1 MGERGRRDKTAPRVR
16 RDRRAD
22 VRLKGEPTFPR
33 RRAPLDW
40 PLHRE
45 KGPRPPVGF
54 RAVNGMATSRRA
66 LIVALPMMAA
76 ALFSARTAFAAGP
89 QVLSPMDERVWREAF
104 AATQRG
110 DFETADAAVARARD
124 RALAGHLAFVKL
136 MHPTA
141 WSASYE
147 DLETWLKRYGDQ
159 PGAER
164 IYALALKRKPAS
176 AASPRP
182 PSFME
187 VSRLWG
193 RVEAASGLAGGPASP
208 DRGRAAREA
217 YYSGDAARA
226 LALAPAAGERWIAGL
241 AAWRLDR
248 YDEARAWFRGVALD
262 EDEDEWL
269 RAGGAFWAARAASKL
284 GDPDQA
290 IAFLRMAARAPH
302 TFYGMVAARGLE
314 LDGQRLAADR
324 GDWRPAMA
332 RALDGFGLT
341 RAATEPTIPTLT
353 DFVKSNPRAKRA
365 AALMQ
370 IGRAADA
377 GLELRAGL
385 TLARTPAERQQWQ
398 ALILALNAPITT
410 AADAAPPPS
419 PRRPSARR
427 PGPETYPAPDLWPE
441 GGFTLDKALV
451 YALVWKE
458 SRFNAFA
465 VSGAGA
471 MGLMQVRPVAAARA
485 AGDDKLLVNPMP
497 LLDAPTNLR
506 VGQDYF
512 VWLMERAL
520 GGGPEAY
527 DVLRAVA
534 AYNAGAGTVLNTL
547 RKIGPGAD
555 SLLVME
561 SLPALET
568 RDYVEKVM
576 VAYWTYRRRFGGET
590 NTLDALARGDRI
602 IDLRLDK

>member
-1 MGERGRRDKTAPRVR
+1 
-16 RDRRAD
+16 
-22 VRLKGEPTFPR
+22 
-33 RRAPLDW
+33 
-40 PLHRE
+40 
-45 KGPRPPVGF
+45 
-54 RAVNGMATSRRA
+54 MATSRRA

-89 QVLSPMDERVWREAF
+89 QVLSPMDERAWREAF
-104 AATQRG
+104 AACQRG
-110 DFETADAAVARARD
+110 NFEDADGALSRVKD
-124 RALAGHLAFVKL
+124 RSLAGHLAFQKL

-141 WSASYE
+141 WSATYE
-147 DLETWLKRYGDQ
+147 ELVAWLKAYGDH

-164 IYALALKRKPAS
+164 VYALAVKRKPAG
-176 AASPRP
+176 APAPKP
-182 PSFME
+182 PAFLE

-193 RVEAASGLAGGPASP
+193 RIETASGLAGGPASP

-217 YYSGDAARA
+217 YYSGDATRA
-226 LALAPAAGERWIAGL
+226 LALAPAAGEPWVAGL
-241 AAWRLDR
+241 SAWRLGR
-248 YDEARAWFRGVALD
+248 YEEARAWFRAVALND
-262 EDEDEWL
+262 DLDEWL
-269 RAGGAFWAARAASKL
+269 RAGGAFWAARASSQL
-284 GDPDQA
+284 GEADQA
-290 IAFLRMAARAPH
+290 LAFLKMAARTPH
-302 TFYGMVAARGLE
+302 TFYGMVAERGLA
-314 LDGQRLAADR
+314 LQGVKLGAVSPAL
-324 GDWRPAMA
+324 RPAMA
-332 RALDGFGLT
+332 EAVGRFGVT
-341 RAATEPTIPTLT
+341 RAATGPALPAI
-353 DFVKSNPRAKRA
+353 DSFIKANARAHRA
-365 AALMQ
+365 TALMQ
-370 IGRAADA
+370 IGRAAEA

-385 TLARTPAERQQWQ
+385 ALASADGDRRQWQ

-410 AADAAPPPS
+410 SADAAPPPS
-419 PRRPSARR
+419 PRRAPPRR
-427 PGPETYPAPDLWPE
+427 RGPEDYPAPDLWPE

-458 SRFNAFA
+458 SRFNEFA

-512 VWLMERAL
+512 TWLMERAL

-534 AYNAGAGTVLNTL
+534 AYNAGAGTVLNTMKKL
-547 RKIGPGAD
+547 GGGPID

-576 VAYWTYRRRFGGET
+576 VAYWTYKRRFGGET
-590 NTLDALARGDRI
+590 NTLDALARGERI

>member
-1 MGERGRRDKTAPRVR
+1 
-16 RDRRAD
+16 
-22 VRLKGEPTFPR
+22 
-33 RRAPLDW
+33 
-40 PLHRE
+40 
-45 KGPRPPVGF
+45 
-54 RAVNGMATSRRA
+54 MATSRRA
-66 LIVALPMMAA
+66 LIMALPMLAA
-76 ALFSARTAFAAGP
+76 TIFSAGTAFAAGP
-89 QVLSPMDERVWREAF
+89 QVLSPMDERAYREAF

-110 DFETADAAVARARD
+110 DFEDADAAMARVKD
-124 RALAGHLAFVKL
+124 KALAGHLAFQKL

-141 WSASYE
+141 WSATFE
-147 DLETWLKRYGDQ
+147 ELTGWLKSYGDL

-164 IYALALKRKPAS
+164 VYALAVKRKPS
-176 AASPRP
+176 GAADPKP

-187 VSRLWG
+187 VTRLWG
-193 RVEAASGLAGGPASP
+193 RVETASGLAGGPASP

-217 YYSGDAARA
+217 YYSGDATRA

-241 AAWRLDR
+241 AAWRLKR
-248 YDEARAWFRGVALD
+248 YDEAQSWFRGVALD
-262 EDEDEWL
+262 DDQDDWL
-269 RAGGAFWAARAASKL
+269 RAAGAFWAARAASKL
-284 GDPDQA
+284 GDAEQA
-290 IAFLRMAARAPH
+290 TAFLAMAAKAPH
-302 TFYGMVAARGLE
+302 TFYGMVAARSLE
-314 LDGQRLAADR
+314 LGGQHAETEAPDR
-324 GDWRPAMA
+324 RAMA
-332 RALDGFGLT
+332 EAVGRFGLT
-341 RAATEPTIPTLT
+341 RAAIERGPAPAPEPAPLYS
-353 DFVKSNPRAKRA
+353 FVKTNARARRA
-365 AALMQ
+365 TALMQ
-370 IGRAADA
+370 IGRATEA

-385 TLARTPAERQQWQ
+385 TLAKTPAERQQWQ

-410 AADAAPPPS
+410 AADAAPILPL
-419 PRRPSARR
+419 RRPAPHRR
-427 PGPETYPAPDLWPE
+427 GPEDYPTPELWPE
-441 GGFTLDKALV
+441 GGFTLDKAMV

-458 SRFNAFA
+458 SRFNPFA

-512 VWLMERAL
+512 TWLMERAL

-547 RKIGPGAD
+547 KKIGPEAD

-576 VAYWTYRRRFGGET
+576 VAYWTYKRRFGGET
-590 NTLDALARGDRI
+590 RTLDAVARGEPI
-602 IDLRLDK
+602 IDIRLDR

>member
-1 MGERGRRDKTAPRVR
+1 MNSMT
-16 RDRRAD
+16 
-22 VRLKGEPTFPR
+22 
-33 RRAPLDW
+33 
-40 PLHRE
+40 
-45 KGPRPPVGF
+45 
-54 RAVNGMATSRRA
+54 TSRRA
-66 LIVALPMMAA
+66 LIMALPMAA
-76 ALFSARTAFAAGP
+76 ATLLSARTAFAAGP
-89 QVLSPMDERVWREAF
+89 QVLSPMDERAYREAF

-110 DFETADAAVARARD
+110 DFEDADAAMAKVKD
-124 RALAGHLAFVKL
+124 QALAGHLAFQKL

-141 WSASYE
+141 WSATYAE
-147 DLETWLKRYGDQ
+147 LTGWLKSYGEL

-164 IYALALKRKPAS
+164 IYALAVKRKPSGAVD
-176 AASPRP
+176 PKP

-187 VSRLWG
+187 VTRLWG
-193 RVEAASGLAGGPASP
+193 RVETASSLAGGPASP
-208 DRGRAAREA
+208 DRSRAAREA
-217 YYSGDAARA
+217 YYSGDATRA
-226 LALAPAAGERWIAGL
+226 LALAPAAGDRWIAGL
-241 AAWRLDR
+241 AAWRLQR
-248 YDEARAWFRGVALD
+248 FDEAQAWFRGVALD
-262 EDEDEWL
+262 DDQDDWL
-269 RAGGAFWAARAASKL
+269 RAGGAFWASRSATKL
-284 GDPDQA
+284 GDTAQA
-290 IAFLRMAARAPH
+290 TAFLHMAARAPH
-302 TFYGMVAARGLE
+302 TFYGMVATRSLE
-314 LDGQRLAADR
+314 LGGLRLGAARVADR
-324 GDWRPAMA
+324 
-332 RALDGFGLT
+332 RALALAVGQVGQI
-341 RAATEPTIPTLT
+341 RAATEPAPVPATAPLSS
-353 DFVKSNPRAKRA
+353 FVRTNARAKRA

-370 IGRAADA
+370 IGLATEA

-385 TLARTPAERQQWQ
+385 TLARTSGERHQWQ

-410 AADAAPPPS
+410 AADSAPPPS
-419 PRRPSARR
+419 VRRPPVRR
-427 PGPETYPAPDLWPE
+427 RGPEDYPAPELWPE

-458 SRFNAFA
+458 SRFNPFA

-512 VWLMERAL
+512 TWLMERAL

-547 RKIGPGAD
+547 KKIGPGAD

-576 VAYWTYRRRFGGET
+576 VAYWTYKRRFGGET
-590 NTLDALARGDRI
+590 HTLDAVARGEPI
-602 IDLRLDK
+602 IDIRLDR

>member
-1 MGERGRRDKTAPRVR
+1 MA
-16 RDRRAD
+16 
-22 VRLKGEPTFPR
+22 
-33 RRAPLDW
+33 
-40 PLHRE
+40 
-45 KGPRPPVGF
+45 
-54 RAVNGMATSRRA
+54 RAVNSMATSRRA

-89 QVLSPMDERVWREAF
+89 QVLSPMDERAYREAF
-104 AATQRG
+104 AASQRG
-110 DFETADAAVARARD
+110 DFEDADAALAGVKD
-124 RALAGHLAFVKL
+124 RSLAGHLTFQKL

-141 WSASYE
+141 WSATYE
-147 DLETWLKRYGDQ
+147 ELVAWLKSYGDL

-164 IYALALKRKPAS
+164 VYTLAIKRKPSDAPD
-176 AASPRP
+176 PRP
-182 PSFME
+182 PAFMQ
-187 VSRLWG
+187 VSRLWA
-193 RVEAASGLAGGPASP
+193 RVETASGLAGGPASP

-217 YYSGDAARA
+217 YYSGDAKRA
-226 LALAPAAGERWIAGL
+226 LTLAPAAGEPWVAGL
-241 AAWRLDR
+241 AAWRLAR
-248 YDEARAWFRGVALD
+248 YEEARAYFRSVALD
-262 EDEDEWL
+262 DDQDEWL
-269 RAGGAFWAARAASKL
+269 RSAGAFWAARACTQL
-284 GDPDQA
+284 EDPDQA
-290 IAFLRMAARAPH
+290 LAFLKMAARAPH
-302 TFYGMVAARGLE
+302 TFYGMVAERGLALQGLRVGLVE
-314 LDGQRLAADR
+314 
-324 GDWRPAMA
+324 RP
-332 RALDGFGLT
+332 T
-341 RAATEPTIPTLT
+341 RAAMAQAVSRFGMIRAATAPTLPPV
-353 DFVKSNPRAKRA
+353 DSFVKTDPRARRA

-370 IGRAADA
+370 IGRAAEA

-385 TLARTPAERQQWQ
+385 TLARTSDERRQWQ

-419 PRRPSARR
+419 TRRAAPRRR
-427 PGPETYPAPDLWPE
+427 GPEDYPAPDLWPE
-441 GGFTLDKALV
+441 GGWTLDKALV

-485 AGDDKLLVNPMP
+485 AGDDMLLVNPMP

-512 VWLMERAL
+512 TWLMERAL
-520 GGGPEAY
+520 GGGPESY

-547 RKIGPGAD
+547 KKLGGGPLD

-576 VAYWTYRRRFGGET
+576 VAYWTYKRRFGGET
-590 NTLDALARGDRI
+590 NTLDAVARGDRI

>member
-1 MGERGRRDKTAPRVR
+1 MT
-16 RDRRAD
+16 
-22 VRLKGEPTFPR
+22 
-33 RRAPLDW
+33 
-40 PLHRE
+40 
-45 KGPRPPVGF
+45 
-54 RAVNGMATSRRA
+54 TSRRA
-66 LIVALPMMAA
+66 LIMALPMAA
-76 ALFSARTAFAAGP
+76 ATLLSARTALAAGP
-89 QVLSPMDERVWREAF
+89 QVLSPMDERAYREAF

-110 DFETADAAVARARD
+110 DFEDADAAIARVKD
-124 RALAGHLAFVKL
+124 KALAGHLAFQKL

-141 WSASYE
+141 WSATFE
-147 DLETWLKRYGDQ
+147 ELTDWLKSYGDL

-164 IYALALKRKPAS
+164 VYALAVRRKPAG
-176 AASPRP
+176 ASDPRP

-187 VSRLWG
+187 VTRLWG
-193 RVEAASGLAGGPASP
+193 RVESASGLAGGPASP

-241 AAWRLDR
+241 AAWRLAR
-248 YDEARAWFRGVALD
+248 YDEARNWFRTVALD
-262 EDEDEWL
+262 EDQDDWL
-269 RAGGAFWAARAASKL
+269 RAGGAFWASRSSAKL
-284 GDPDQA
+284 GETDQA
-290 IAFLRMAARAPH
+290 AAFLQMAAKTPH
-302 TFYGMVAARGLE
+302 TFYGMVAARSLE
-314 LDGQRLAADR
+314 LSGQRAEADTPR
-324 GDWRPAMA
+324 R
-332 RALDGFGLT
+332 RALAQAVGQFGLT
-341 RAATEPTIPTLT
+341 RAATRSAPAPEPAPLFS
-353 DFVKSNPRAKRA
+353 FVKTNARARRA

-370 IGRAADA
+370 IGRATEA

-385 TLARTPAERQQWQ
+385 TLAKTPGERQQWQ

-410 AADAAPPPS
+410 AADSAPMLPL
-419 PRRPSARR
+419 RRPAVRR
-427 PGPETYPAPDLWPE
+427 RSPEDYPAPDLWPE
-441 GGFTLDKALV
+441 GGFTLDKAMV

-458 SRFNAFA
+458 SRFNPFA

-512 VWLMERAL
+512 TWLMERAL
-520 GGGPEAY
+520 GGGPESY

-547 RKIGPGAD
+547 KKIGPGAD

-576 VAYWTYRRRFGGET
+576 VAYWTYKRRFGGET
-590 NTLDALARGDRI
+590 HTLDAVARGEPI
-602 IDLRLDK
+602 IDIRLDR

>member
-1 MGERGRRDKTAPRVR
+1 
-16 RDRRAD
+16 
-22 VRLKGEPTFPR
+22 
-33 RRAPLDW
+33 
-40 PLHRE
+40 
-45 KGPRPPVGF
+45 
-54 RAVNGMATSRRA
+54 MATSRRA

-76 ALFSARTAFAAGP
+76 TLFSARNAFAAGP
-89 QVLSPMDERVWREAF
+89 QVLSPMDERAYREAF
-104 AATQRG
+104 AAAQRG
-110 DFETADAAVARARD
+110 DFEDAEGALTKVKD
-124 RALAGHLAFVKL
+124 HALAGHLAFQKL

-141 WSASYE
+141 WSATYE
-147 DLETWLKRYGDQ
+147 ELTAWLKQYGDH

-164 IYALALKRKPAS
+164 IYALAVKRKPPR
-176 AASPRP
+176 AADPKP
-182 PSFME
+182 PAFME

-193 RVEAASGLAGGPASP
+193 RVETASGLAGGPASP

-226 LALAPAAGERWIAGL
+226 LALAPAAGEPWVAGL
-241 AAWRLDR
+241 AAWRL
-248 YDEARAWFRGVALD
+248 ARFEESRAFFRGVALD
-262 EDEDEWL
+262 DDRDEWL
-269 RAGGAFWAARAASKL
+269 RSAGAFWAARASTRL
-284 GDPDQA
+284 GEDDQA
-290 IAFLRMAARAPH
+290 LAFLKIAARTPH
-302 TFYGMVAARGLE
+302 TFYGMVAERSLALQGITL
-314 LDGQRLAADR
+314 GAVQRPDR
-324 GDWRPAMA
+324 
-332 RALDGFGLT
+332 RALAEAVNGFGLT
-341 RAATEPTIPTLT
+341 RAATAPVVRDVNSL
-353 DFVKSNPRAKRA
+353 VKSSPRAHRA
-365 AALMQ
+365 VALMQ
-370 IGRAADA
+370 IGRATEA

-385 TLARTPAERQQWQ
+385 TLAKTSDERRLWQ
-398 ALILALNAPITT
+398 GLILALNAPITT
-410 AADAAPPPS
+410 AADAVPPPTAS
-419 PRRPSARR
+419 TRRPPPRRR
-427 PGPETYPAPDLWPE
+427 GPEDYPTPELWPE

-485 AGDDKLLVNPMP
+485 AGDDQLLVNPMP

-512 VWLMERAL
+512 IWLMERAL
-520 GGGPEAY
+520 GGGPDSY

-547 RKIGPGAD
+547 KKLGGGPLD

-576 VAYWTYRRRFGGET
+576 VAYWTYKRRFGGET
-590 NTLDALARGDRI
+590 HTLDAVARGERI

>member
-1 MGERGRRDKTAPRVR
+1 MA
-16 RDRRAD
+16 A
-22 VRLKGEPTFPR
+22 
-33 RRAPLDW
+33 
-40 PLHRE
+40 
-45 KGPRPPVGF
+45 GP
-54 RAVNGMATSRRA
+54 RA
-66 LIVALPMMAA
+66 LIVALTMMALA
-76 ALFSARTAFAAGP
+76 IFSAGAAFAAGP
-89 QVLSPMDERVWREAF
+89 QVLSPMDERAWREAF

-110 DFETADAAVARARD
+110 DFEDADAAMARVKD
-124 RALAGHLAFVKL
+124 KALAGHLAFLKL

-141 WSASYE
+141 WTASYE
-147 DLETWLKRYGDQ
+147 DLTGWLKSYGDL

-164 IYALALKRKPAS
+164 IYALALKRKPART
-176 AASPRP
+176 ADPRP
-182 PSFME
+182 PAFME
-187 VSRLWG
+187 VTRLWG
-193 RVEAASGLAGGPASP
+193 RVETASGLAGGPASP

-241 AAWRLDR
+241 AAWRLER

-269 RAGGAFWAARAASKL
+269 RAGAAFWASRAASKL
-284 GDPDQA
+284 GDADQA
-290 IAFLRMAARAPH
+290 ITFLRMAARAPH
-302 TFYGMVAARGLE
+302 TFYGMVAARSLE
-314 LDGQRLAADR
+314 LDGQRLAADD
-324 GDWRPAMA
+324 GDWRPAMV
-332 RALDGFGLT
+332 RALGEFGLT
-341 RAATEPTIPTLT
+341 RAASGPAIPSLT
-353 DFVKSNPRAKRA
+353 GFVKTNPRAHRA
-365 AALMQ
+365 TALMQ
-370 IGRAADA
+370 IGRAAEA

-385 TLARTPAERQQWQ
+385 TLARTSAERQQWQ

-410 AADAAPPPS
+410 AADTAPS
-419 PRRPSARR
+419 PSQRRPPTRR
-427 PGPETYPAPDLWPE
+427 AGPETYPAPELWPE

-512 VWLMERAL
+512 IWLMERAL

-547 RKIGPGAD
+547 KKVGTDAD

-576 VAYWTYRRRFGGET
+576 VAYWTYKRRFGGET
-590 NTLDALARGDRI
+590 QTLDAVARGDRI
-602 IDLRLDK
+602 IDLRLDR

>member
-1 MGERGRRDKTAPRVR
+1 
-16 RDRRAD
+16 
-22 VRLKGEPTFPR
+22 
-33 RRAPLDW
+33 
-40 PLHRE
+40 
-45 KGPRPPVGF
+45 
-54 RAVNGMATSRRA
+54 MATSRRA

-76 ALFSARTAFAAGP
+76 TLFSARTAFAAGP
-89 QVLSPMDERVWREAF
+89 QVLSPMDERAYREAF
-104 AATQRG
+104 AACQRG
-110 DFETADAAVARARD
+110 DFDDADGAMARVKD
-124 RALAGHLAFVKL
+124 RSLAGHLAFQKL

-141 WSASYE
+141 WSATYE
-147 DLETWLKRYGDQ
+147 ELVAWLKSYGDH

-164 IYALALKRKPAS
+164 VYALAVKRKPGGS
-176 AASPRP
+176 ADPKP
-182 PSFME
+182 PAFME

-193 RVEAASGLAGGPASP
+193 RVETASGLAGGPASP

-226 LALAPAAGERWIAGL
+226 LALAPAAGEPWVAGL
-241 AAWRLDR
+241 SAWRLAR
-248 YDEARAWFRGVALD
+248 YEEARAFFRAVAIND
-262 EDEDEWL
+262 DNDEWL
-269 RAGGAFWAARAASKL
+269 RSAGAFWAARASTQL
-284 GDPDQA
+284 GEDDQA
-290 IAFLRMAARAPH
+290 LAFLKMAARVPH
-302 TFYGMVAARGLE
+302 TFYGMVAERSLALQGVKLGAVARP
-314 LDGQRLAADR
+314 DR
-324 GDWRPAMA
+324 
-332 RALDGFGLT
+332 RALAQAVGDFGLT
-341 RAATEPTIPTLT
+341 RAATTPVLP
-353 DFVKSNPRAKRA
+353 DADSFVKSNPRARRA
-365 AALMQ
+365 VALMQ
-370 IGRAADA
+370 IGRATEA

-385 TLARTPAERQQWQ
+385 TLAKTADERRLWQ
-398 ALILALNAPITT
+398 GLILALNAPITT
-410 AADAAPPPS
+410 AADATPPPS
-419 PRRPSARR
+419 ASTRRGPPRRR
-427 PGPETYPAPDLWPE
+427 GPEDYPAPELWPE

-512 VWLMERAL
+512 TWLMERAL
-520 GGGPEAY
+520 GGGPESY

-547 RKIGPGAD
+547 KKLGGGPTD

-576 VAYWTYRRRFGGET
+576 VAYWTYKRRFGGET
-590 NTLDALARGDRI
+590 NTLDALARGERI

>member
-1 MGERGRRDKTAPRVR
+1 
-16 RDRRAD
+16 
-22 VRLKGEPTFPR
+22 
-33 RRAPLDW
+33 
-40 PLHRE
+40 
-45 KGPRPPVGF
+45 
-54 RAVNGMATSRRA
+54 MATSRRA

-76 ALFSARTAFAAGP
+76 TLFSARTAFAAGP
-89 QVLSPMDERVWREAF
+89 QVLSPMDERAWREAF

-110 DFETADAAVARARD
+110 DFVAADAAMARVAD
-124 RALAGHLAFVKL
+124 KALAGHLALLKL

-141 WSASYE
+141 WTASYE
-147 DLETWLKRYGDQ
+147 DLTGWLKRYGDL

-164 IYALALKRKPAS
+164 VYSLAVKRKPAGT
-176 AASPRP
+176 ADPKP
-182 PSFME
+182 PAFME
-187 VSRLWG
+187 VTRLWG
-193 RVEAASGLAGGPASP
+193 RVETASGLAGGPASP

-226 LALAPAAGERWIAGL
+226 LALAPAAGERWVAGL
-241 AAWRLDR
+241 AAWRLER

-284 GDPDQA
+284 GDADQSV
-290 IAFLRMAARAPH
+290 AFLRMAARAPH

-314 LDGQRLAADR
+314 LGGQRLAA

-332 RALDGFGLT
+332 RAVGEFGLT
-341 RAATEPTIPTLT
+341 RAATEPAVPTLT
-353 DFVKSNPRAKRA
+353 SFVKSNPRAKRA
-365 AALMQ
+365 TALMQ
-370 IGRAADA
+370 IGRPAEA

-410 AADAAPPPS
+410 AADAAPT
-419 PRRPSARR
+419 PSARR
-427 PGPETYPAPDLWPE
+427 PPSRRPPETYPAPELWPE

-512 VWLMERAL
+512 IWLMERAL

-547 RKIGPGAD
+547 KKIGPDAD

-576 VAYWTYRRRFGGET
+576 VAYWTYKRRFGGET
-590 NTLDALARGDRI
+590 QTLDAVARGERI
-602 IDLRLDK
+602 IDLRLDR

>member
-1 MGERGRRDKTAPRVR
+1 MT
-16 RDRRAD
+16 
-22 VRLKGEPTFPR
+22 
-33 RRAPLDW
+33 
-40 PLHRE
+40 
-45 KGPRPPVGF
+45 
-54 RAVNGMATSRRA
+54 TSRRA
-66 LIVALPMMAA
+66 LIMALPMAVATLM
-76 ALFSARTAFAAGP
+76 SARPAFAAGP
-89 QVLSPMDERVWREAF
+89 QVLSPMDERAYREAF

-110 DFETADAAVARARD
+110 DFEDAEAAMARVKD
-124 RALAGHLAFVKL
+124 QTLAGHLAFQKL

-141 WSASYE
+141 WSATFE
-147 DLETWLKRYGDQ
+147 DLTGWLKRYGDL

-164 IYALALKRKPAS
+164 VYALAVKRKPSGRAD
-176 AASPRP
+176 PKP

-187 VSRLWG
+187 VTRLWG
-193 RVEAASGLAGGPASP
+193 RVESASGLAGGPASP

-226 LALAPAAGERWIAGL
+226 LTLAPAAGERWIAGL
-241 AAWRLDR
+241 AAWRLQR
-248 YDEARAWFRGVALD
+248 YEESRNWFRTVALD
-262 EDEDEWL
+262 EDQDDWL
-269 RAGGAFWAARAASKL
+269 RTGGAFWASRSAAKL
-284 GDPDQA
+284 GDADQSV
-290 IAFLRMAARAPH
+290 AFLRMAAKTPH
-302 TFYGMVAARGLE
+302 TFYGMVATRSLE
-314 LDGQRLAADR
+314 LSGQRADADIPDR
-324 GDWRPAMA
+324 RAMA
-332 RALDGFGLT
+332 QAVGQFGLT
-341 RAATEPTIPTLT
+341 RAATEPTPAAGPAPLSS
-353 DFVKSNPRAKRA
+353 FVKSNPRAKRA

-370 IGRAADA
+370 VGRATDA

-385 TLARTPAERQQWQ
+385 TLATTPGERQQWQ

-410 AADAAPPPS
+410 AADTTPPPS
-419 PRRPSARR
+419 VRRAPVRR
-427 PGPETYPAPDLWPE
+427 RGPEDYPAPELWPE
-441 GGFTLDKALV
+441 GGFTLDKAMV

-458 SRFNAFA
+458 SRFNPFA

-512 VWLMERAL
+512 TWLMERAL
-520 GGGPEAY
+520 GGGPESY

-547 RKIGPGAD
+547 KKVGPGAD

-576 VAYWTYRRRFGGET
+576 VAYWTYKRRFGGET
-590 NTLDALARGDRI
+590 HTLDAVARGEPI
-602 IDLRLDK
+602 IDIRLDR

>member
-1 MGERGRRDKTAPRVR
+1 MA
-16 RDRRAD
+16 A
-22 VRLKGEPTFPR
+22 
-33 RRAPLDW
+33 
-40 PLHRE
+40 
-45 KGPRPPVGF
+45 GPR
-54 RAVNGMATSRRA
+54 A
-66 LIVALPMMAA
+66 LVVALTMMALAIFA
-76 ALFSARTAFAAGP
+76 AGTARAAGP
-89 QVLSPMDERVWREAF
+89 QVLSPMDERAYREAF
-104 AATQRG
+104 AASQRG
-110 DFETADAAVARARD
+110 DFDDADDAMGRVKD
-124 RALAGHLAFVKL
+124 RALAGHLSLQKL

-141 WSASYE
+141 WSATYE
-147 DLETWLKRYGDQ
+147 ELTGWLKSYGDL

-164 IYALALKRKPAS
+164 VYALAIKRKPG
-176 AASPRP
+176 AAGDLKP
-182 PSFME
+182 PAFME
-187 VSRLWG
+187 VTRLWG
-193 RVEAASGLAGGPASP
+193 RVEAAAGLTGGPAGP

-217 YYSGDAARA
+217 YYSGDATRA

-241 AAWRLDR
+241 AAWRLQR
-248 YDEARAWFRGVALD
+248 YEESRAWFRGVALD

-269 RAGGAFWAARAASKL
+269 RAGGAFWAARASLKL
-284 GDPDQA
+284 GEQDQA
-290 IAFLRMAARAPH
+290 AAFLRMAAKSPH
-302 TFYGMVAARGLE
+302 TFYGMVAARSLE
-314 LDGQRLAADR
+314 LGGQRLSVAD
-324 GDWRPAMA
+324 GDWRPDVAEA
-332 RALDGFGLT
+332 VRAFGVI
-341 RAATEPTIPTLT
+341 RAATEPETPTLT
-353 DFVKSNPRAKRA
+353 SFVKSNSRAHRA

-370 IGRAADA
+370 VGRATEA

-385 TLARTPAERQQWQ
+385 TLAKTPAERRQWQ

-419 PRRPSARR
+419 ARRAPPRRR
-427 PGPETYPAPDLWPE
+427 GPEDYPSPELWPQ

-485 AGDDKLLVNPMP
+485 AGDDQLLVNPMP

-512 VWLMERAL
+512 IWLMERAL

-547 RKIGPGAD
+547 KKVGPGAD

-576 VAYWTYRRRFGGET
+576 VAYWTYKRRFGGET
-590 NTLDALARGDRI
+590 NTLDAVARGDRI

>member
-1 MGERGRRDKTAPRVR
+1 
-16 RDRRAD
+16 
-22 VRLKGEPTFPR
+22 
-33 RRAPLDW
+33 
-40 PLHRE
+40 
-45 KGPRPPVGF
+45 
-54 RAVNGMATSRRA
+54 MATSRRA
-66 LIVALPMMAA
+66 LIGALPLMAA
-76 ALFSARTAFAAGP
+76 ALFSAKTAFAAGP
-89 QVLSPMDERVWREAF
+89 QVLSPMDERAYREAF

-110 DFETADAAVARARD
+110 DFDDADAAMARVKD
-124 RALAGHLAFVKL
+124 PALAGHLAFQKL

-141 WSASYE
+141 WSATFE
-147 DLETWLKRYGDQ
+147 DLTGWLKHFGDL

-164 IYALALKRKPAS
+164 VYALAVKRKPAD
-176 AASPRP
+176 AAEPKP
-182 PSFME
+182 PAFME
-187 VSRLWG
+187 VSRLWA
-193 RVEAASGLAGGPASP
+193 RVESASGLAGGPASP

-217 YYSGDAARA
+217 YYSGDAVRA
-226 LALAPAAGERWIAGL
+226 LALAPAAGERWVAGL
-241 AAWRLDR
+241 AAWRLQR
-248 YDEARAWFRGVALD
+248 YDESRAFFRAVALD
-262 EDEDEWL
+262 EDQDDWL
-269 RAGGAFWAARAASKL
+269 RSGGAFWAARASTRL
-284 GDPDQA
+284 GDADQA
-290 IAFLRMAARAPH
+290 RALLKMAARAPH
-302 TFYGMVAARGLE
+302 TFYGMVAHRSLE
-314 LDGQRLAADR
+314 LQGVEMGAATGDRRQALASAVRDY
-324 GDWRPAMA
+324 
-332 RALDGFGLT
+332 GFA
-341 RAATEPTIPTLT
+341 RAATEPVPATLT
-353 DFVKSNPRAKRA
+353 SFVKANPRAKRA

-370 IGRAADA
+370 IGRAAEA

-385 TLARTPAERQQWQ
+385 ALAKTADERQQWQ

-410 AADAAPPPS
+410 AADTSPAPSIRRATPRRRGPEDYPS
-419 PRRPSARR
+419 P
-427 PGPETYPAPDLWPE
+427 ELWPE

-458 SRFNAFA
+458 SRFNAYA

-512 VWLMERAL
+512 TWLMERAL

-547 RKIGPGAD
+547 KKVGPDAD

-576 VAYWTYRRRFGGET
+576 VAYWTYKRRFGGET
-590 NTLDALARGDRI
+590 QTLDALARGDRI
-602 IDLRLDK
+602 IDLRLDR